1 MRNLNAV
8 SIPFLA
14 AITTDK
20 IAVGAKLARI
30 VAVILLL
37 NLSVI
42 AGSLEN
48 DGRWFRL
55 GSRMGLTGIDVVTDA
70 EREVYASNYG
80 QGGALTIDAAI
91 EVASNFYLHVAA
103 GLDYRWFDDFGVLKI
118 ECDGDC
124 GGYWNGYNE
133 TSFLYLEL
141 PLLTQWR
148 TSALFL
154 EIGPVIDLLLV
165 KDEDYFAP
173 SKYRAERCYEDNRF
187 GAGISAGVGHIFSF
201 GLFVDVR
208 VTYQLTDVVEDRKG
222 CLTLKSVEYEM
233 QMDANGDTTDV
244 KIVSESSEY
253 VGGSYYKLM
262 KYQIGVGYWF

>member
-1 MRNLNAV
+1 MAR
-8 SIPFLA
+8 IA
-14 AITTDK
+14 AI
-20 IAVGAKLARI
+20 
-30 VAVILLL
+30 ILLL

-42 AGSLEN
+42 AGSFEN

-103 GLDYRWFDDFGVLKI
+103 GLDYRWFDEFGVLNI

-133 TSFLYLEL
+133 TSFRYLEL

-165 KDEDYFAP
+165 KDEGVDSGIFDSKLSEAFVATIPVDYDSRKIKANKDFARWQ
-173 SKYRAERCYEDNRF
+173 S
-187 GAGISAGVGHIFSF
+187 
-201 GLFVDVR
+201 
-208 VTYQLTDVVEDRKG
+208 
-222 CLTLKSVEYEM
+222 
-233 QMDANGDTTDV
+233 
-244 KIVSESSEY
+244 
-253 VGGSYYKLM
+253 
-262 KYQIGVGYWF
+262 QIGKPCNIVVP

>member
-1 MRNLNAV
+1 MARV
-8 SIPFLA
+8 A
-14 AITTDK
+14 AI
-20 IAVGAKLARI
+20 
-30 VAVILLL
+30 ILLSG
-37 NLSVI
+37 LSVI
-42 AGSLEN
+42 AGSAEN

-55 GSRMGLTGIDVVTDA
+55 GSRMGITGIDVETDA
-70 EREVYASNYG
+70 EREIYASNYG
-80 QGGALTIDAAI
+80 QGGSLTVDAAI
-91 EVASNFYLHVAA
+91 EVASNFYLHVAL
-103 GLDYRWFDDFGVLKI
+103 GLDYRWFDDFGVLSI

-133 TSFLYLEL
+133 TSFLYLEF

-148 TSALFL
+148 SSMLFL
-154 EIGPVIDLLLV
+154 EIGPVVDLLLV

-187 GAGISAGVGHIFSF
+187 GAGISAGVGHLFSF

-208 VTYQLTDVVEDRKG
+208 VTYQFTDVVEDIKG

-233 QMDANGDTTDV
+233 RQDVDGDTTDV
-244 KIVSESSEY
+244 RIVSESSEY